1 MPTID
6 KNLEYKVRENLAK
19 VKNIDPS
26 NVSKEEAEAAA
37 GAAYDAI
44 EAYKKDTQFFRY
56 VISFLFIIV
65 IVVVI
70 GVIYLLFN
78 SKTQTDGLI
87 SIGSVAVGA
96 LAAIFVKT
104 K

>member
-19 VKNIDPS
+19 AKNIDPS
-26 NVSKEEAEAAA
+26 AVSKEEAEAAT
-37 GAAYDAI
+37 GAASEAI
-44 EAYKKDTQFFRY
+44 DAYKKDTQFFRY
-56 VISFLFIIV
+56 VISFLFIIA
-65 IVVVI
+65 IGVVI
-70 GVIYLLFN
+70 GVVYLLQKD
-78 SKTQTDGLI
+78 KTQIDGLI